1 MTEIAPSKITA
12 GLKVSA
18 FKKSAFAST
27 TYYFFTED
35 KQKNEGRGVK

>member
-1 MTEIAPSKITA
+1 MPKIPPSNIIAR
-12 GLKVSA
+12 LNVSA

-35 KQKNEGRGVK
+35 NLKNEVK